1 MQAEKQ
7 GQKVA
12 HCHIYVRKIA
22 KELAGATYSRLMED
36 NLIYSTWKK
45 AHPDLAGSPKKLEA
59 AFIEKNWGLHVHA
72 ARTTLTLLLRS
83 PTLTE
88 EEKEKIMDVLLKDS
102 TLMRGRRDPATVA
115 QVLTQNNN

>member
-1 MQAEKQ
+1 MQAEQQ
-7 GQKVA
+7 GQRVA
-12 HCHIYVRKIA
+12 HCHVYIRKVA

-45 AHPDLAGSPKKLEA
+45 AHPDIADNPKKLET
-59 AFIEKNWGLHVHA
+59 AFIEKNWGLHIHA
-72 ARTTLTLLLRS
+72 ARTTLALLLRS

-88 EEKEKIMDVLLKDS
+88 DQKEKIMDVLTKDA

-115 QVLTQNNN
+115 RVLTQNAN